1 MVVDRS
7 SSGKTAADEPMAA
20 AADPGPTAARPPAHV
35 RRQNLSTLLREVHVH
50 GALSRSELGSRTGLN
65 RSTIGSL
72 VSELASRELV
82 QESPPVERPGPGR
95 PSPLVS
101 PIPDRPVVLAVDVA
115 TDSLGVALIGIGGS
129 IVSATRIDRQRGL
142 RSPQSEVTAVA
153 QLAAPFISSPEA
165 RASIVAI
172 GVAVPGTVRRDDG
185 SVHLAPNLGWHD
197 VPIPDLI
204 HDELQLD
211 VPVVVGNDANLAA
224 LAEHTRGAGV
234 GHDDFICLW
243 GEAGIGAGIIT
254 GGRQL
259 HGSVGYAGEVG
270 HMTVNPQGLA
280 CHCGSRGCLETEVG
294 EDALIRQATHV
305 PWDGTRADIDELI
318 DAAERGVPS
327 AREAM
332 ASVGHW
338 LGIGIAGLIDI
349 FDPGAIA
356 LGGLYA
362 RLYPF
367 LLQAMLEE
375 VARRTIGTA
384 QGPVAIVPVTLG
396 ADSALL
402 GAAELAL
409 ARTIADPTTA
419 PRRDSRQRP
428 ARSSGQPVMKTSHS
442 HHKEVKL
449 RDSVWHRHGRSTSPQ
464 YVTRSGRSTPPTGS
478 R

>member
-7 SSGKTAADEPMAA
+7 SSGGTAADAPTTAGADGEPR
-20 AADPGPTAARPPAHV
+20 AARPRAHV
-35 RRQNLSTLLREVHVH
+35 RRQNLSALLREVHVH
-50 GALSRSELGSRTGLN
+50 GALSRSELGTRTGLN

-72 VSELASRELV
+72 VSELASRDLV

-115 TDSLGVALIGIGGS
+115 TDSLAVALIGIGGA
-129 IVSATRIDRQRGL
+129 IVSAARIDRQRGL
-142 RSPQSEVTAVA
+142 RSPQSEVTALA
-153 QLAAPFISSPEA
+153 RLAAPFISSPEA
-165 RASIVAI
+165 RASIVAV

-185 SVHLAPNLGWHD
+185 YVHLAPNLGWHD

-254 GGRQL
+254 GGQQL

-294 EDALIRQATHV
+294 EDALIRQAAHV

-318 DAAERGVPS
+318 DAAERGVPLGTRRHGVGRPL
-327 AREAM
+327 ARHRHRRAHRHLRPGGHRPRW
-332 ASVGHW
+332 AIRPPLSVPPAGHVR
-338 LGIGIAGLIDI
+338 GGRQADGRHG
-349 FDPGAIA
+349 PGS
-356 LGGLYA
+356 GGH
-362 RLYPF
+362 RPGPPG
-367 LLQAMLEE
+367 
-375 VARRTIGTA
+375 RR
-384 QGPVAIVPVTLG
+384 
-396 ADSALL
+396 L
-402 GAAELAL
+402 GAARRRRACPGPHHRRSDHRSAPGWPST
-409 ARTIADPTTA
+409 AR
-419 PRRDSRQRP
+419 
-428 ARSSGQPVMKTSHS
+428 
-442 HHKEVKL
+442 
-449 RDSVWHRHGRSTSPQ
+449 
-464 YVTRSGRSTPPTGS
+464 PTG
-478 R
+478 RAVGDEDIA